1 MRLSYDYRTDMA
13 LKYGTIHKPYKD
25 EDLLLLLKDS
35 YFEFDWVCTILT
47 VLVGSYEPVI
57 GSPKIC
63 RSYVG
68 FVW

>member
-1 MRLSYDYRTDMA
+1 
-13 LKYGTIHKPYKD
+13 
-25 EDLLLLLKDS
+25 LLLLKDS